1 MEKRDQHL
9 VENMVKEALEANQ
22 TRTPRNNTGSND
34 VELRKRQIVVSGL
47 GEFEEAKDMIAI
59 LDGMLKK
66 VIGANHGLS
75 MNPQGRGSKVGIL
88 TFPSITA
95 KVDFYKRIEDHVDV
109 PDEVHFFNNRSFE
122 ERVADKQLGLIKH
135 LMVSSGKFP
144 PGEVKIIWPQRTVA
158 LGKRGVA
165 WFEGNKFVTSKSA
178 KPFEKEMETRLK
190 SWIEK
195 RTPDLE
201 IESE

>member
-1 MEKRDQHL
+1 M
-9 VENMVKEALEANQ
+9 
-22 TRTPRNNTGSND
+22 
-34 VELRKRQIVVSGL
+34 
-47 GEFEEAKDMIAI
+47 
-59 LDGMLKK
+59 
-66 VIGANHGLS
+66 
-75 MNPQGRGSKVGIL
+75 
-88 TFPSITA
+88 
-95 KVDFYKRIEDHVDV
+95 DV
-109 PDEVHFFNNRSFE
+109 PDGVHFFNNRSFE

-144 PGEVKIIWPQRTVA
+144 PGEVKIIWPQRTVV
-158 LGKRGVA
+158 LGTKRVA